1 MFAFQTNEL
10 NRHGDSRHK
19 KDFIERQLEQ
29 RETRFLPIFEQAI
42 VCQSSPSQ
50 ENTHTQ
56 LSPHW
61 LNYDALSKRFGTISL
76 KHLIYLGEINNTHHF
91 AYRLKSEVAVT
102 ELQSHNNNA
111 QNLELSSLR
120 LLLKQLPPE
129 EAYLCNIA
137 IALEHWH
144 NTHQYCGYCGH
155 KTYATDAGFV
165 RACSNA
171 GCAKLHFPR
180 TDAAV
185 ICAITYHDKILLGRQ
200 ESWPEKRYSVIAGFV
215 EPGESLEQAI
225 AREAYEE
232 TGLELTNINYYSSQ
246 PWPFPQSLMVG
257 FTAEA
262 THDTIKLL
270 DQELEQ
276 AHWFSREDVL
286 LAINNQELL
295 LPFKYSISRALIT
308 QWLES

>member
-19 KDFIERQLEQ
+19 KDFIEPLLDHPD
-29 RETRFLPIFEQAI
+29 TRFLPIFEQTILCASDA
-42 VCQSSPSQ
+42 QTESHPKWLSY
-50 ENTHTQ
+50 ENLKQTFG
-56 LSPHW
+56 
-61 LNYDALSKRFGTISL
+61 NIDA
-76 KHLIYLGEINNTHHF
+76 KHLIYLGETGNTHHF
-91 AYRLKSEVAVT
+91 AYRLKSEKAVT
-102 ELQSHNNNA
+102 EITLNTAGA
-111 QNLELSSLR
+111 QCIELSSLR

-155 KTYATDAGFV
+155 RTYATDAGFV
-165 RACSNA
+165 RACSSA
-171 GCAKLHFPR
+171 DCAKQHFPR

-185 ICAITYHDKILLGRQ
+185 ICAITFQDKILLGRQ
-200 ESWPEKRYSVIAGFV
+200 ASWPENRYSVIAGFV
-215 EPGESLEQAI
+215 EPGESLEQAV

-232 TGLELTNINYYSSQ
+232 TGLELTNINYYRSQ

-257 FTAEA
+257 FTAVA

-276 AHWFSREDVL
+276 AHWFSREE
-286 LAINNQELL
+286 IKRKISNGSLL
-295 LPFKYSISRALIT
+295 LPYKYSISRALIT
-308 QWLES
+308 QWLDS